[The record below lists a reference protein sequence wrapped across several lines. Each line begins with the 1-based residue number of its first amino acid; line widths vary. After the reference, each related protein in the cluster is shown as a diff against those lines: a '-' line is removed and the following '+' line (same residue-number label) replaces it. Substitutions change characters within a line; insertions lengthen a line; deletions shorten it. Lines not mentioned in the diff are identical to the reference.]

1 MKKKHNQK
9 RIDIIISIV
18 VAVILWIYVIN
29 IVNPPTSATFRN
41 VPVTIT
47 GEEQLNS
54 SGRALAI
61 KEAYTATVDV
71 SGSRNDMKKIS
82 GTDIALS
89 IDVSNL
95 AAGSN
100 SVTVNAV
107 MPTGIKLENIE
118 NKTVTVNVEEYV
130 TEAKPVEVVLSGAG
144 SGEEATILKSSLTQI
159 GVSGAQSVVDKVAH
173 VRVSGDL
180 SKEDLDKEVEL
191 TLAGEAVDASG
202 KVVPGVK
209 LAQES
214 INVNAVM
221 YQTKS
226 VPLSV
231 PVTGSIWE
239 GAALS
244 ESRIPDSIT
253 IKGPASRL
261 SQISEIKAKELKI
274 DGLYE
279 TTVMEIEPVL
289 GDDVYEVDSAEPL
302 QAMFVIAE
310 NGRLIYSYKA
320 SAVIAKNLAEGT
332 TASFALP
339 DGHKEISAVITGPV
353 STLRT
358 LAAGDVAPT
367 ADAAKREAGEYSVLL
382 TPSRTVTGL
391 SINFAPGSITM
402 RIK

>member
-1 MKKKHNQK
+1 
-9 RIDIIISIV
+9 
-18 VAVILWIYVIN
+18 
-29 IVNPPTSATFRN
+29 
-41 VPVTIT
+41 
-47 GEEQLNS
+47 
-54 SGRALAI
+54 
-61 KEAYTATVDV
+61 
-71 SGSRNDMKKIS
+71 
-82 GTDIALS
+82 
-89 IDVSNL
+89 
-95 AAGSN
+95 
-100 SVTVNAV
+100 
-107 MPTGIKLENIE
+107 MPAGIKLDNIDS
-118 NKTVTVNVEEYV
+118 KTVTVNVEEYV
-130 TEAKPVEVVLSGAG
+130 TESKPVEIVLSGAG
-144 SGEEATILKSSLTQI
+144 SGEEATIIKSSLTQI
-159 GVSGAQSVVDKVAH
+159 GVSGAESIVQKVAQ

-180 SKEDLDKEVEL
+180 SKADLDKEVEL

-202 KVVPGVK
+202 KVIPGVK

-214 INVNAVM
+214 INVTAVM

-279 TTVMEIEPVL
+279 TTVMDIEPIL
-289 GDDVYEVDSAEPL
+289 GDNVYEIDSAEPL

-320 SAVIAKNLAEGT
+320 SPVIAKNLADGT
-332 TASFALP
+332 TASFVLP
-339 DGHKEISAVITGPV
+339 EGHKEISAVITGPV

-367 ADAAKREAGEYSVLL
+367 VDAAKREAGEYSVLL

>member
-180 SKEDLDKEVEL
+180 SKADLDKEVEL

-214 INVNAVM
+214 INVTAVM

-279 TTVMEIEPVL
+279 TSVMDIEPIL
-289 GDDVYEVDSAEPL
+289 GDDVYEIDSAEPL

-320 SAVIAKNLAEGT
+320 SAVIAKNLADGT

>member
-144 SGEEATILKSSLTQI
+144 SGEEATILRSSLTQI

-180 SKEDLDKEVEL
+180 SKADLDKEVEL

-261 SQISEIKAKELKI
+261 SQISEIKTKELKI

-402 RIK
+402 KIK

>member
-1 MKKKHNQK
+1 MKKKHDQK
-9 RIDIIISIV
+9 RFDIIISIV

-29 IVNPPTSATFRN
+29 IANPLTSATFRN
-41 VPVTIT
+41 IPVSIT

-54 SGRALAI
+54 NGRALAI
-61 KEAYTATVDV
+61 KEAYTVTVDI
-71 SGSRNDMKKIS
+71 SGYRNDIKKI
-82 GTDIALS
+82 TEADIALS

-107 MPTGIKLENIE
+107 MPAGIKLDNIDS
-118 NKTVTVNVEEYV
+118 KTVTVNVEEYV
-130 TEAKPVEVVLSGAG
+130 TESKPVEIVLSGAG
-144 SGEEATILKSSLTQI
+144 SGEEATIIKSSLTQI
-159 GVSGAQSVVDKVAH
+159 GVSGAESIVQKVAQ

-180 SKEDLDKEVEL
+180 SKADLDKEVEL

-202 KVVPGVK
+202 KVIPGVK

-214 INVNAVM
+214 INVTAVM

-279 TTVMEIEPVL
+279 TTVMDIEPIL
-289 GDDVYEVDSAEPL
+289 GDNVYEIDSAEPL

-320 SAVIAKNLAEGT
+320 SAVIAKNLADGT
-332 TASFALP
+332 TASFVLP
-339 DGHKEISAVITGPV
+339 EGHKEISAVITGPV

-367 ADAAKREAGEYSVLL
+367 VDAAKREAGEYSVLL

>member
-144 SGEEATILKSSLTQI
+144 SGEEATILRSSLTQI

-180 SKEDLDKEVEL
+180 SKADLDKEVEL

-214 INVNAVM
+214 INVTAVM

-402 RIK
+402 KIK

>member
-71 SGSRNDMKKIS
+71 YGSRNDMKKIS

-144 SGEEATILKSSLTQI
+144 SGEEATILRSSLTQI

-180 SKEDLDKEVEL
+180 SKADLDKEVEL

-214 INVNAVM
+214 INVTAVM

-402 RIK
+402 KIK

>member
-144 SGEEATILKSSLTQI
+144 SGEEATILRSSLTQI

-180 SKEDLDKEVEL
+180 SKADLDKEVEL

-214 INVNAVM
+214 INVTAVM

-279 TTVMEIEPVL
+279 TSVMDIEPIL
-289 GDDVYEVDSAEPL
+289 GDDVYEIDSAEPL

-402 RIK
+402 KIK

>member
-1 MKKKHNQK
+1 MKKKHDQK
-9 RIDIIISIV
+9 RFDIIISIV

-29 IVNPPTSATFRN
+29 ISNPLTSATFRN
-41 VPVTIT
+41 IPVSIT

-54 SGRALAI
+54 NGRALAI
-61 KEAYTATVDV
+61 KEAYTVTVDV
-71 SGSRNDMKKIS
+71 SGYRNDIKKI
-82 GTDIALS
+82 TEADIALS

-107 MPTGIKLENIE
+107 MPAGIKLDNIDS
-118 NKTVTVNVEEYV
+118 KTVTVNVEEYV
-130 TEAKPVEVVLSGAG
+130 TESKPVEIVLSGAG
-144 SGEEATILKSSLTQI
+144 SGEEATIIKSSLTQI
-159 GVSGAQSVVDKVAH
+159 GVSGAESIVQKVAQ

-180 SKEDLDKEVEL
+180 SKADLDKEVEL

-214 INVNAVM
+214 INVTAVM

-279 TTVMEIEPVL
+279 TTVMDIEPIL
-289 GDDVYEVDSAEPL
+289 GDNVYEIDSAEPL

-320 SAVIAKNLAEGT
+320 SAVIAKNLADGT
-332 TASFALP
+332 TASFVLP
-339 DGHKEISAVITGPV
+339 EGHKEVSAVITGPV

>member
-1 MKKKHNQK
+1 MKKKHDQK
-9 RIDIIISIV
+9 RFDIIISIV

-29 IVNPPTSATFRN
+29 ISNPLTSATFRN
-41 VPVTIT
+41 IPVSIT

-54 SGRALAI
+54 NGRALAI
-61 KEAYTATVDV
+61 KEAYTVTVDV
-71 SGSRNDMKKIS
+71 SGYRNDIKKI
-82 GTDIALS
+82 TEADIALS

-107 MPTGIKLENIE
+107 MPAGIKLDNIDS
-118 NKTVTVNVEEYV
+118 KTVTVNVEEYV
-130 TEAKPVEVVLSGAG
+130 TESKPVEIVLSGAG
-144 SGEEATILKSSLTQI
+144 SGEEATIIKSSLTQI
-159 GVSGAQSVVDKVAH
+159 GVSGAESIVQKVAQ

-180 SKEDLDKEVEL
+180 SKADLDKEVEL

-214 INVNAVM
+214 INVTAVM

-279 TTVMEIEPVL
+279 TTVMDIEPIL
-289 GDDVYEVDSAEPL
+289 GDNVYEIDSAEPL

-320 SAVIAKNLAEGT
+320 SAVIAKNLADGT
-332 TASFALP
+332 TASFVLP
-339 DGHKEISAVITGPV
+339 EGHKEVSAVITGPV

-382 TPSRTVTGL
+382 TPSRNVTGL
-391 SINFAPGSITM
+391 SINFAPGSIMM